1 MSRCDAHLQE
11 FPLGGT
17 EGFPQELGLRGW
29 QDSKLCQTVPFAT
42 WWERQLEVMA
52 HAHFKIIVKDEPT
65 GDSVG
70 GIVLLEGSDAQV
82 GPALFCWHQ
91 YLDEDYRN
99 TPGLWR
105 KVMRLAQEACR
116 QSGLKWLIWSHRDE
130 ASGRIFYTYK
140 EVQNGRS

>member
-1 MSRCDAHLQE
+1 MSRCEPYLVWFDE
-11 FPLGGT
+11 GGS
-17 EGFPQELGLRGW
+17 EGFPESLGLRGW
-29 QDSKLCQTVPFAT
+29 EDSKLCQTVPFNV
-42 WWERQLEVMA
+42 WWKRQQIIMEDQ
-52 HAHFKIIVKDEPT
+52 HFKIIVRDSSSGE
-65 GDSVG
+65 SVG

-91 YLDEDYRN
+91 YLDECYRN

-116 QSGLKWLIWSHRDE
+116 QSGIKWLIWSHRDE